1 MPEFESYVDV
11 DVDEFVSSCS
21 KREIKELIECLV
33 EDGHLEKNQFVKQP
47 DDKKGVLEEEF
58 LNKLEVLSTKYYSMT
73 EEELEFIDNLY
84 NKYR

>member
-33 EDGHLEKNQFVKQP
+33 EDGHLEKNQFIKQP

-58 LNKLEVLSTKYYSMT
+58 LNKLEVLSTKYYSMSG
-73 EEELEFIDNLY
+73 EEVEFIDNLY

>member
-33 EDGHLEKNQFVKQP
+33 EDGHLEKNQFIKQP

-58 LNKLEVLSTKYYSMT
+58 LNKLEVLSTKYYSMS

>member
-58 LNKLEVLSTKYYSMT
+58 LNKLEVLSTKYYSMS
-73 EEELEFIDNLY
+73 EEEVEFIDNLY

>member
-21 KREIKELIECLV
+21 SREIKDLIDCLI
-33 EDGHLEKNQFVKQP
+33 EDGHLQKNELVKDPEQ
-47 DDKKGVLEEEF
+47 KIGVLEEEF
-58 LNKLEVLSTKYYSMT
+58 LTKLHTLSSKYYSMT
-73 EEELEFIDNLY
+73 EEELETINDLY

>member
-33 EDGHLEKNQFVKQP
+33 EDGHLEKNQFIKQP
-47 DDKKGVLEEEF
+47 DDKKGVFEEEF
-58 LNKLEVLSTKYYSMT
+58 LNKLEVLSTKYYSMS
-73 EEELEFIDNLY
+73 EEEVDMIDNLY

>member
-21 KREIKELIECLV
+21 SREIKELINALI
-33 EDGHLEKNQFVKQP
+33 EDGHLEKSQFIKQP

-58 LNKLEVLSTKYYSMT
+58 LNKLEVLSTKYYSMS

>member
-33 EDGHLEKNQFVKQP
+33 EDGHLEKNQFIKQP

-58 LNKLEVLSTKYYSMT
+58 LNKLEVLSTKYYSMST
-73 EEELEFIDNLY
+73 EEVEFIDNLY

>member
-21 KREIKELIECLV
+21 KREIKELIDCLV
-33 EDGHLEKNQFVKQP
+33 EDGHLEKNRLVVQP
-47 DDKKGVLEEEF
+47 EDKKGVLEEEF
-58 LNKLEVLSTKYYSMT
+58 LGKLELLSTKYYSMS
-73 EEELEFIDNLY
+73 EEEVNMIDELY

>member
-58 LNKLEVLSTKYYSMT
+58 LNKLEVLSTKYYSMSG
-73 EEELEFIDNLY
+73 EEVEFIDNLY

>member
-33 EDGHLEKNQFVKQP
+33 EDGHLEKNQFIKQP

-58 LNKLEVLSTKYYSMT
+58 LNKLEVLSTKYYSMS
-73 EEELEFIDNLY
+73 EEEVDMIDNLY

>member
-21 KREIKELIECLV
+21 SREIKELIDCLI
-33 EDGHLEKNQFVKQP
+33 EDGHLQKNEFVKSPEQ
-47 DDKKGVLEEEF
+47 KIGVLEEEF
-58 LNKLEVLSTKYYSMT
+58 LTKLHLLSSKYYSMT
-73 EEELEFIDNLY
+73 EEELEIINNLY